1 MKKRKVEIAV
11 ISDLHLG
18 TYGCRANELVKYL
31 KSIQPEMLIL
41 NGDIIDI
48 WQFSKRYWPKSHM
61 QVIKE
66 IIKLAARDIPVYY
79 LTGNHDEL
87 LRRFSDFSLGSF
99 HLKDKL
105 VLELDG
111 KKAWFFHGDIF
122 DASMKHAKWLAK
134 LGAIGYDLLILINA
148 LVNWTLEKFGQ
159 KKMSFSRK
167 VKESVKTAIKYIGDF
182 EQIAAGLA
190 IDQEYDYVICGHIHQ
205 AQHRIITG
213 ETGAVTYLNSG
224 DWIESLTALEYQK
237 GEWSVFYFEETEDM
251 IPGAQHTDFEEV
263 ESQETEDNEPV
274 LLPA

>member
-1 MKKRKVEIAV
+1 
-11 ISDLHLG
+11 
-18 TYGCRANELVKYL
+18 
-31 KSIQPEMLIL
+31 
-41 NGDIIDI
+41 
-48 WQFSKRYWPKSHM
+48 M